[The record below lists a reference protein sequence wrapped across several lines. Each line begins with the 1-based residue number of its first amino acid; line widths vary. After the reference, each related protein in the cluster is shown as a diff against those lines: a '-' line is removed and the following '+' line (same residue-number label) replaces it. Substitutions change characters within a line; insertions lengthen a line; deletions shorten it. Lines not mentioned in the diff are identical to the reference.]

1 MGYFQVQQGTEPGL
15 LFAFIDES
23 ERDNSAYFLGSLLC
37 NATQYEFITNSL
49 NHLMMQSSKDWTR
62 VSQFE
67 EFHGSS
73 IMRASDLPW
82 RTIPLR
88 ARLHLYSQA
97 LLIIQESGARGY
109 VEGINISKLVNRNY
123 PHTFPPREIA
133 FNYLLEQLD
142 SCGITL
148 NQLIQLWADKHHTSD
163 VSASNFS
170 KYQIVGTF
178 GYKSSKL
185 TQLIN
190 PISFID
196 SQTDRVLQASDLLTY
211 LYNRV
216 HTIREN
222 DPRAVSEKLKL
233 WKIIEPV
240 MTPPRGRNRI
250 WP

>member
-1 MGYFQVQQGTEPGL
+1 MGYFQFQQGTEPGL

-23 ERDNSAYFLGSLLC
+23 ERDNSAYFLGALLF
-37 NATQYEFITNSL
+37 NAAQYESITKSL
-49 NHLMMQSSKDWTR
+49 NLLMLQASRDWPQI
-62 VSQFE
+62 SPLE

-88 ARLHLYSQA
+88 VRFHLYSEA
-97 LLIIQESGARGY
+97 LSIIQESGARSF
-109 VEGINISKLVNRNY
+109 VEGVNISKLDKRNY

-133 FNYLLEQLD
+133 FNYLLERLD
-142 SCGITL
+142 SCGSTL
-148 NQLIQLWADKHHTSD
+148 NQKIQLWADKHHTSEI
-163 VSASNFS
+163 SASNFS
-170 KYQIVGTF
+170 KYQIIGTF
-178 GYKSSKL
+178 GYRSSKL
-185 TQLIN
+185 SQLIN

-196 SQTDRVLQASDLLTY
+196 SHTDRALQASDLVTY

-222 DPRAVSEKLKL
+222 DPRAESEKMKL

-240 MTPPRGRNRI
+240 MTPPHGRHRI